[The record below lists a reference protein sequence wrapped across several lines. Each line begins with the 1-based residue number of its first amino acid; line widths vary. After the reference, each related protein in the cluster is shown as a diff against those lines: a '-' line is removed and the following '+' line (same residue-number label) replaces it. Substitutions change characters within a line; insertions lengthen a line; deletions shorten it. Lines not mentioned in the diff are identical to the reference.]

1 MTQGSIIPPSTSK
14 VGIMGIA
21 PGEYAMPTGN
31 AFSNTI
37 TTAVGSNCYFIP
49 FSLPPGFVCDQVKL
63 FLTTAQP
70 GAGCLVGF
78 YGQRLCQRPTRQP
91 YRQHR
96 RNRLFGRQRRGENAF
111 CQQRP
116 IAAELLGGN
125 LDESRCDASDVQRRK
140 RTIANRTVRQFVGE
154 HRCGVAASREIRFCR
169 VSVAGNSACKSNRYQ
184 RHHCQHG
191 QRFHTYLLSEAQIG
205 GSSVKNRIRH
215 YTG

>member
-78 YGQRLCQRPTRQP
+78 YDNDYVNGRPGNLIVSIGEIDLSAGSGAEKTLSVNNVPLPPNCWAAIWMKAVATQATFSGVSGP
-91 YRQHR
+91 SPTG
-96 RNRLFGRQRRGENAF
+96 LFGSSSANIDAASQPRAKFAF
-111 CQQRP
+111 
-116 IAAELLGGN
+116 AAYPSPAILPARAIDISG
-125 LDESRCDASDVQRRK
+125 
-140 RTIANRTVRQFVGE
+140 TIANT
-154 HRCGVAASREIRFCR
+154 
-169 VSVAGNSACKSNRYQ
+169 
-184 RHHCQHG
+184 
-191 QRFHTYLLSEAQIG
+191 
-205 GSSVKNRIRH
+205 GSGSIPIFFPRRR
-215 YTG
+215 